1 MVVLPSRRFPGHV
14 EESFQPVRQHDGQR
28 EEQDGGDEQELCESD
43 VSSSHRWRRRRAVIN
58 RACLCVSGERVPGSK
73 HALVQLFV
81 DHDLFK
87 GRK

>member
-28 EEQDGGDEQELCESD
+28 EEQGGGDEQELCESD
-43 VSSSHRWRRRRAVIN
+43 VASSLRRWRRAVIN
-58 RACLCVSGERVPGSK
+58 RVRLCVSGERVPGSK

-81 DHDLFK
+81 DHDLFE